1 MEMLKKIPDRRL
13 LNDQALFGLVYYDAK
28 DHSMCMAP
36 LSVVT
41 DQGIIRLLY

>member
-1 MEMLKKIPDRRL
+1 MLLKVPDREL
-13 LNDQALFGLVYYDAK
+13 LKNQVLFGLVYYDSK